1 MGEQPEPSRER
12 DGSRAVVVHKEIQK
26 HVRDLYSEDFATR
39 AESITELEKFGK
51 AAAQAIVAALVKKS
65 PPLNALLP
73 FTEALAEIGK
83 PAVPVL
89 VHALSSIEDVRTPE
103 EVHVLEGFVETL
115 GRVGDRRSADVLARQ
130 LDTLNRAIA
139 RNHNK
144 ALVEACTAAK
154 TRIQVILCE
163 MGSRAGLGELL
174 GMLGDGRRR
183 VREGV
188 VESLGR
194 VGDARALVP
203 LIRLYAIE
211 DDVSLANAEDIRD
224 ALREIMKRERV
235 GPGDAAFASLTAEER
250 ATFDKLLPKARRE
263 SGSAGGR

>member
-1 MGEQPEPSRER
+1 MGEHPEPSRER
-12 DGSRAVVVHKEIQK
+12 DGSIAVAKHKEIQK
-26 HVRDLYSEDFATR
+26 HVQDLYSEDFAVR

-51 AAAQAIVAALVKKS
+51 AAAQAIVGALVKKS

-89 VHALSSIEDVRTPE
+89 VHALETIGDVRTPE
-103 EVHVLEGFVETL
+103 EVFVLESFVETL
-115 GRVGDRRSADVLARQ
+115 GRIADRRSADVLAKQ
-130 LDTLNRAIA
+130 VETLNRAIA

-144 ALVEACTAAK
+144 PLVEACTAAK
-154 TRIQVILCE
+154 RRIQVILCE
-163 MGSRAGLGELL
+163 LGSRAGLGELL
-174 GMLGDGRRR
+174 EMLGDGRRR
-183 VREGV
+183 VRDGV

-211 DDVSLANAEDIRD
+211 DDVSLALAEDVRD
-224 ALREIMKRERV
+224 ALREIMKRERIA
-235 GPGDAAFASLTAEER
+235 PDHAAFSALTPEER
-250 ATFDKLLPKARRE
+250 TTFEKLQPKVRR
-263 SGSAGGR
+263 